1 LKLTIKRDPANISGK
16 SQLNILCPYTIHSYL
31 NMQTFIVEIFFSGI
45 FKTAQGETIY
55 VYVYFNKFNSTLF
68 QPNIR
73 LMLKNIF
80 FFLFNVFQN

>member
-1 LKLTIKRDPANISGK
+1 
-16 SQLNILCPYTIHSYL
+16 
-31 NMQTFIVEIFFSGI
+31 MQTFIVEIFFSGI

-80 FFLFNVFQN
+80 FSFLMFFKTEIQNLHNKIL